1 MFISLKYILRSKIR
15 SSKIKI
21 KIRGS
26 KIQIRRKIKIHGSK
40 IKIRGSKIKISWKI
54 KIDDS
59 KKDKKIAGSFLWSAG
74 RPTCPANVLSGLE
87 SKSDFTICQSLRHY
101 TAWVRSDFL
110 LKSVNAF

>member
-21 KIRGS
+21 RGN

-40 IKIRGSKIKISWKI
+40 IKIRGSKIKICWKI

-59 KKDKKIAGSFLWSAG
+59 KKDKKIAGSFLLSAG
-74 RPTCPANVLSGLE
+74 RPTCPANVLFSYRTGVKIRLYDMPKFE
-87 SKSDFTICQSLRHY
+87 TLHSMSPKRFFIEIS
-101 TAWVRSDFL
+101 
-110 LKSVNAF
+110 